1 MATSLK
7 LINASKGKP
16 FRLEESLRN
25 KEKIG
30 LKKAIVWAGWYNIRK
45 EQTWRWTDG
54 GNPIEETIEPG
65 NYTFDELSKVIAE
78 KIDGLT
84 ITLDERTGKMEMTI
98 PSGKSIQFPER
109 IHQVFGIDLPK
120 GQTNYKYWMGAGV
133 LDGNRPVELSPK
145 RILVY
150 LNQLST
156 TNNLVGDSNRQVDGT
171 TITGSQLL
179 EIIPISNVHFGEGYT
194 VQNEKPSF
202 LKLTSTIHEFDF
214 DFKLD
219 WGNGGKEKLD
229 NHGLPI
235 DLDLEIR

>member
-1 MATSLK
+1 MTTSLK
-7 LINASKGKP
+7 IIDASKGKP
-16 FRLEESLRN
+16 FRLEESLTN

-30 LKKAIVWAGWYNIRK
+30 LKKAIVWAGWYNIRE
-45 EQTWRWTDG
+45 EQTWRWNDG
-54 GNPIEETIEPG
+54 GDPTEETIEPG
-65 NYTFDELSKVIAE
+65 NYTFEELSKVFTE

-84 ITLDERTGKMEMTI
+84 ITIDEKTFKMEMTI
-98 PSGKSIQFPER
+98 PDGKLIQFPER
-109 IHQVFGIDLPK
+109 IHQVFGLDLPED
-120 GQTNYKYWMGAGV
+120 QTNYEYWMDAGEYFG
-133 LDGNRPVELSPK
+133 DRIVELSPK

-156 TNNLVGDSNRQVDGT
+156 TNNLVGEGT
-171 TITGSQLL
+171 RITGSRLL
-179 EIIPISNVHFGEGYT
+179 GIIPISNVHFGEGYT
-194 VQNEKPSF
+194 IQNEKPSF
-202 LKLTSTIHEFDF
+202 LKLTSTIDEFDF